1 MRKLNF
7 DLVFITIALIIAC
20 AGMGRMH
27 INSIR
32 ENPDQYSNKQVAVSG
47 KVVQI
52 FALPFIDQ
60 GICKI
65 DDGTGE
71 IWVKPAGRVPAKGET
86 IHIKGTVKI
95 GLNIAHQNFG
105 LIIIEKK
112 PEEE

>member
-7 DLVFITIALIIAC
+7 GLVFIAIALIIAC

-47 KVVQI
+47 KVIQI

-95 GLNIAHQNFG
+95 GLNIANQNFG

>member
-1 MRKLNF
+1 MRKYQIS
-7 DLVFITIALIIAC
+7 FILISIALIIAC

-52 FALPFIDQ
+52 FALPFLDQ

-95 GLNIAHQNFG
+95 GLNIANQNFG

-112 PEEE
+112 DEEK

>member
-7 DLVFITIALIIAC
+7 GLVFIAITLIIAC

-95 GLNIAHQNFG
+95 GLNIANQNFG

-112 PEEE
+112 DEEE